1 MHLSKRLEV
10 RPLRRGHASPQQ
22 LFRSPTTLRL
32 QYSRLV
38 EARRQQQSNLSKQME
53 LAPRRRG
60 HLILQQAQLKKE
72 AERPQAA
79 SIRVGSAAGQL
90 EPLHVRQSTRRC
102 PNHNLACRSRTTP
115 PMR

>member
-1 MHLSKRLEV
+1 MSAVERAPV
-10 RPLRRGHASPQQ
+10 PLRRGYTGPQQ

-32 QYSRLV
+32 QYSRPV
-38 EARRQQQSNLSKQME
+38 EARRQQQSNMSKQME
-53 LAPRRRG
+53 LAPLRRG

-72 AERPQAA
+72 AESPQAA
-79 SIRVGSAAGQL
+79 SIRVGSAAGQ
-90 EPLHVRQSTRRC
+90 PLHVRQSTRRC

>member
-32 QYSRLV
+32 HYSRLV

-53 LAPRRRG
+53 LAPLRRG
-60 HLILQQAQLKKE
+60 HPILPQAQLKTE
-72 AERPQAA
+72 AGSPQQPF
-79 SIRVGSAAGQL
+79 RVGNAVGP
-90 EPLHVRQSTRRC
+90 PLPLRQFIRWCQSHIPRC
-102 PNHNLACRSRTTP
+102 RP
-115 PMR
+115 

>member
-1 MHLSKRLEV
+1 MHLSKRLKV

-53 LAPRRRG
+53 LAPLRRG
-60 HLILQQAQLKKE
+60 HPILQQAQLKTE
-72 AERPQAA
+72 AGSPQ
-79 SIRVGSAAGQL
+79 
-90 EPLHVRQSTRRC
+90 
-102 PNHNLACRSRTTP
+102 
-115 PMR
+115 